1 MAKSYV
7 SALVGAA
14 IREGKIKSVDQSVS
28 DFLPWFKDGEKKNIL
43 IKHLL
48 TMSSGLEWD
57 EAYANPFSV
66 TTEAY
71 YGDNLPS
78 LFEKQKVESQPGK
91 EFSYKSGDTQLLGF
105 IVEKATGKSLAEYAE
120 EKLWQPMGAEHDAY
134 WSLDKQNGHEKAY
147 CCINSNARD
156 FARLGY
162 LYMHKGN
169 WKGKQLIDSSYVDSS
184 TTCANLSFQGGKC
197 DFYGYQWWVV
207 PEYKGTKVFYARGI
221 LGQAI
226 VVVPE
231 WNMIAV
237 RLGKNRGEKV
247 KNHFGLVF
255 DMVDEMRL
263 MMNK

>member
-1 MAKSYV
+1 
-7 SALVGAA
+7 
-14 IREGKIKSVDQSVS
+14 
-28 DFLPWFKDGEKKNIL
+28 
-43 IKHLL
+43 
-48 TMSSGLEWD
+48 
-57 EAYANPFSV
+57 
-66 TTEAY
+66 
-71 YGDNLPS
+71 
-78 LFEKQKVESQPGK
+78 
-91 EFSYKSGDTQLLGF
+91 
-105 IVEKATGKSLAEYAE
+105 
-120 EKLWQPMGAEHDAY
+120 
-134 WSLDKQNGHEKAY
+134 
-147 CCINSNARD
+147 
-156 FARLGY
+156 
-162 LYMHKGN
+162 MHKGN